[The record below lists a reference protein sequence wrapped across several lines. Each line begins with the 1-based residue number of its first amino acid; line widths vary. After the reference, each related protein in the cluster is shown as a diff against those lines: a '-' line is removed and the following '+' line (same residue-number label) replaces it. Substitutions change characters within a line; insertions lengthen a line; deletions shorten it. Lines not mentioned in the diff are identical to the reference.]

1 MRVNSG
7 VSPALADN
15 TTGEPG
21 TQKAYENT
29 TVDGVAISVAGTNY
43 PIGTANTSYNFALTG
58 QGPGLGSGLT
68 VDVVSAGP
76 GPITGI
82 RIINPGTGYTDGQL
96 LRVDGGNNDAIIQVS
111 INPPNV
117 LGWYSYKL
125 VVKQQEQ
132 EYYNVYF
139 PGFTRGW
146 PNTSLRYNP
155 AGPIDYN
162 YGNEAGETSFAVLLA
177 DNIQKVPRDLTE
189 VGPKDNIF
197 NSAVK
202 LYGRINNPD
211 NRNEAGVIWDSVGE
225 PWNCQYYPGRIG
237 DAVNQI
243 GLIGINGFEIANSPF
258 NDEAQFGAFN
268 NNYQVSISAAPAI
281 GNEIHP
287 QLPFTSATSA
297 DGVGGA
303 NQAFYGVESNPLVIQ
318 IGVGSKENQP
328 NLQQEVGADALGVYT
343 LGALVTSIPGSG
355 GAGETASMRPF
366 LSVSETVPTESLLA
380 LFWETGDTGDLV
392 ALNRLV
398 NSDYAGVVSSE
409 LAREYFPESTA
420 PLTNITPVFG
430 FLDAAGSQIVAGITV
445 PTWTVT
451 DGTGANVTGQFE
463 LVALGA
469 GDFQIRTST
478 GTYFWYGITTQ
489 DPIAPTGDYTIV
501 FHTEYTTGGET
512 YLDTITGSSLVL
524 TNVAP
529 TITSAD
535 CGGAYP
541 GAYDASQVIFYTYT
555 GLNGAHAG
563 GGNDTTELYYELRS
577 VIFTP
582 LILGQTTNAEFGFDL
597 GTGTGGASGILKV
610 INGTLTLG
618 DYLISVRVHDTT
630 DPFGVAGVGTLESA
644 DCDITFTVGY
654 PHAPKAICAGSPFPA
669 TSKNAIDCGKSIE
682 YYFGSENY
690 TTSTASGSV
699 ALFPPSGLPTTQFYN
714 VMDED
719 FDPGGFGGCGAPWPA
734 NYTTAALDEGGLTIT
749 ITFAKQITLNP
760 VNYSVNYTILY
771 RATIGDPWQAATPI
785 GAGLYISPTSPGS
798 PINTTTGVNLTVS
811 GTIADAV
818 TPLIYNFDDIGEYI
832 VVSDIIGGSGCGPHP
847 TDIAFE
853 ARWDDLYYPNT
864 GGAYD
869 PCTDCIGKD

>member
-1 MRVNSG
+1 
-7 VSPALADN
+7 
-15 TTGEPG
+15 
-21 TQKAYENT
+21 
-29 TVDGVAISVAGTNY
+29 VAI
-43 PIGTANTSYNFALTG
+43 
-58 QGPGLGSGLT
+58 
-68 VDVVSAGP
+68 
-76 GPITGI
+76 
-82 RIINPGTGYTDGQL
+82 
-96 LRVDGGNNDAIIQVS
+96 
-111 INPPNV
+111 
-117 LGWYSYKL
+117 W
-125 VVKQQEQ
+125 
-132 EYYNVYF
+132 
-139 PGFTRGW
+139 
-146 PNTSLRYNP
+146 
-155 AGPIDYN
+155 
-162 YGNEAGETSFAVLLA
+162 
-177 DNIQKVPRDLTE
+177 
-189 VGPKDNIF
+189 
-197 NSAVK
+197 
-202 LYGRINNPD
+202 
-211 NRNEAGVIWDSVGE
+211 
-225 PWNCQYYPGRIG
+225 
-237 DAVNQI
+237 
-243 GLIGINGFEIANSPF
+243 
-258 NDEAQFGAFN
+258 GAFN
-268 NNYQVSISAAPAI
+268 NNYSSDPINFGVAAAALAPM
-281 GNEIHP
+281 
-287 QLPFTSATSA
+287 LPFTSATGA
-297 DGVGGA
+297 AGVGGA

-343 LGALVTSIPGSG
+343 LGALVTSNA
-355 GAGETASMRPF
+355 GAGAANETASMRPF

-430 FLDAAGSQIVAGITV
+430 FLDAAGSQIVSGITV

-501 FHTEYTTGGET
+501 FNTEYTAGGET

-529 TITSAD
+529 TITSPD

-555 GLNGAHAG
+555 GLNGSLAAG
-563 GGNDTTELYYELRS
+563 SQDTTELYYEIMS

-582 LILGQTTNAEFGFDL
+582 LILGQTTDAEFGFDL
-597 GTGTGGASGILKV
+597 GTGTGGASGVLKV

-630 DPFGVAGVGTLESA
+630 DTFGVSGIGTLVSA

-654 PHAPKAICAGSPFPA
+654 PHAPKAICAGSPA
-669 TSKNAIDCGKSIE
+669 TDIDCGKSIE

-690 TTSTASGSV
+690 TTSTASGSIAV
-699 ALFPPSGLPTTQFYN
+699 FPPSGIAATQFYN

-719 FDPGGFGGCGAPWPA
+719 YNPAGCLAPWPTH
-734 NYTTAALDEGGLTIT
+734 YTTAALDEGGITIT

-771 RATIGDPWQAATPI
+771 RATVADPWQAAIPI

-798 PINTTTGVNLTVS
+798 PINTTTGVALTVS

-818 TPLIYNFDDIGEYI
+818 TPLIYNFDDLGEY
-832 VVSDIIGGSGCGPHP
+832 VVVCDVIGGSGCGPHP

-853 ARWDDLYYPNT
+853 ARWDDLYYPDT